1 MEFLTNN
8 VDILLII
15 ISIVSVAFGVIY
27 GVIPLLTKKG
37 VDVKGAIKDTDTILN
52 TADHVID
59 TAKYFFP
66 GVPALEAI
74 DKILDV
80 AQKGVN
86 AAEQLYKT
94 SQIAE
99 EQRKEEATKFVY
111 NAITAAGV
119 EITDEMKKII
129 DGAIEAAVF
138 ALPKTHEEIDA

>member
-1 MEFLTNN
+1 M
-8 VDILLII
+8 
-15 ISIVSVAFGVIY
+15 
-27 GVIPLLTKKG
+27 LTKKG

-94 SQIAE
+94 SQITE

-111 NAITAAGV
+111 NAITAVGV
-119 EITDEMKKII
+119 EITEDMKKII